1 MSDKLYIGKLTHQEL
16 GSRTAKVLS
25 QNALDEKKITKML
38 SLISQEKISLIDAIN
53 EDECV
58 SITIRID
65 GHKFWIG
72 ILDSLNEVSY
82 IYDNLSGNENYIAV
96 GGDDFPGWAICDD
109 IELVKQ
115 IFMEFVH
122 NGIRLTSVTWR
133 EDDM

>member
-1 MSDKLYIGKLTHQEL
+1 MSDKLYIGKLTYQEL

-25 QNALDEKKITKML
+25 QNALDEKKITKLL

-115 IFMEFVH
+115 IFMEFVY

>member
-1 MSDKLYIGKLTHQEL
+1 MSDKLYIGKLTYQEL

-25 QNALDEKKITKML
+25 QNALDEKKITKVL

-82 IYDNLSGNENYIAV
+82 IYDNLSSNENHIAV

-115 IFMEFVH
+115 IFMEFVY

>member
-1 MSDKLYIGKLTHQEL
+1 MSDKLYIGKLTYQEL

-96 GGDDFPGWAICDD
+96 GGEDFPGWAICDD

-115 IFMEFVH
+115 IFMEFVY

>member
-1 MSDKLYIGKLTHQEL
+1 MSDKLYIGKLTYQEL

-25 QNALDEKKITKML
+25 QNALDEKKITKLL

-82 IYDNLSGNENYIAV
+82 IYDNLSSNENYIAV

-122 NGIRLTSVTWR
+122 NGMRLTSVTWR

>member
-1 MSDKLYIGKLTHQEL
+1 MSDKLYIGKLTYQEL

-25 QNALDEKKITKML
+25 QNALDEKKITKVL

-82 IYDNLSGNENYIAV
+82 IYDNLSGNENHIAV

-122 NGIRLTSVTWR
+122 NGMRLTSVTWR

>member
-1 MSDKLYIGKLTHQEL
+1 MSDKLYIGKLTYQEL

-25 QNALDEKKITKML
+25 QNALDEKKITKVL

-96 GGDDFPGWAICDD
+96 GGEDFPGWAICDD

-115 IFMEFVH
+115 IFM
-122 NGIRLTSVTWR
+122 
-133 EDDM
+133 

>member
-1 MSDKLYIGKLTHQEL
+1 MSDKLYIGKLTYQEL

-115 IFMEFVH
+115 IFMEFVY

>member
-1 MSDKLYIGKLTHQEL
+1 MSDKLYIGKLTYQEL

-25 QNALDEKKITKML
+25 QNALDEKKITKVL

-96 GGDDFPGWAICDD
+96 GGEDFPGWAICDD

-115 IFMEFVH
+115 IFMEFVY

>member
-1 MSDKLYIGKLTHQEL
+1 MSDKLYIGKLTYQEL

-25 QNALDEKKITKML
+25 QNALDEKKITKLL

-72 ILDSLNEVSY
+72 ILDSLSTI
-82 IYDNLSGNENYIAV
+82 IYPVMKTILLLVEMTIRDGLSAMILN
-96 GGDDFPGWAICDD
+96 
-109 IELVKQ
+109 
-115 IFMEFVH
+115 
-122 NGIRLTSVTWR
+122 
-133 EDDM
+133 

>member
-1 MSDKLYIGKLTHQEL
+1 MSDKLYIGKLTYQEL

-25 QNALDEKKITKML
+25 QNALDEKKITKVL
-38 SLISQEKISLIDAIN
+38 SLISQKKISLIDAIN

>member
-1 MSDKLYIGKLTHQEL
+1 MNDKLYIGKITYQEL

-25 QNALDEKKITKML
+25 QNALDEKKITKVL
-38 SLISQEKISLIDAIN
+38 LLISQEKISLIDAIN

-58 SITIRID
+58 SITVRID

-115 IFMEFVH
+115 IFMEFVY
-122 NGIRLTSVTWR
+122 NGMRLTSVTWR